1 MLDRTA
7 TALIKPAVVQLAQV
21 LHRQGFSANQV
32 TVAGFLLGLIA
43 AFLIA
48 NGAYLAGATAIF
60 ASRLLDALDGAVA
73 RLTRATDRGGF
84 LDIALD
90 FLFYASIPLAFAV
103 ADPSA
108 NALAAAV
115 LLAAFIGTGTSFLA
129 FAVIAAKRGLTSLD
143 YPDKS
148 FYFLGG
154 LTEAT
159 ETLAFFAAM
168 CVWPAH
174 FATLAYVFAA
184 LCGVTVA
191 TRLWWGWRTL
201 AD

>member
-1 MLDRTA
+1 MLDRFV
-7 TALIKPAVVQLAQV
+7 TALIRPAVGGAARALVRA
-21 LHRQGFSANQV
+21 GIGANSL
-32 TVAGFLLGLIA
+32 TLLGFGIGLVA

-48 NGAYLAGATAIF
+48 SHAYYAGAAAIF
-60 ASRLLDALDGAVA
+60 ASRLCDALDGAVA
-73 RLTRATDRGGF
+73 RLTQATDAGGF

-90 FLFYASIPLAFAV
+90 FVFYASIPLAFAV
-103 ADPSA
+103 ADPA
-108 NALAAAV
+108 HNALAAAV

-129 FAVIAAKRGLTSLD
+129 FAVMAAKRGLTSLD

-168 CVWPAH
+168 CVWPQH
-174 FATLAYVFAA
+174 FSALAYVFAG
-184 LCGVTVA
+184 LCVITTG
-191 TRLWWGWRTL
+191 TRIWWGWRTFS
-201 AD
+201 